1 MERTSLIQKEKT
13 LLEQQQVV
21 GDEPGALQS
30 IMDQLTEVYER
41 MSLIGANT
49 AESRAASI
57 LSGMYI
63 SLLLSCLYSNVD
75 LYTVF
80 CTIFYTAF
88 IRFFYAVFCFTL
100 FTLYLSFNPDALHF
114 FYCAVVIQFYID

>member
-1 MERTSLIQKEKT
+1 MERTSLIQKEKN

-21 GDEPGALQS
+21 GDEPGALQN

-57 LSGMYI
+57 LSGI
-63 SLLLSCLYSNVD
+63 SLLSCTEMLFFTRF
-75 LYTVF
+75 L
-80 CTIFYTAF
+80 FY
-88 IRFFYAVFCFTL
+88 FF
-100 FTLYLSFNPDALHF
+100 
-114 FYCAVVIQFYID
+114 

>member
-1 MERTSLIQKEKT
+1 VKSSEQSVLSVVLEADVERTSLIQKEKT

-57 LSGMYI
+57 LSGTVFFVFFV
-63 SLLLSCLYSNVD
+63 SLCCVVLCCVVLCCIKLSC
-75 LYTVF
+75 F
-80 CTIFYTAF
+80 
-88 IRFFYAVFCFTL
+88 
-100 FTLYLSFNPDALHF
+100 
-114 FYCAVVIQFYID
+114 